1 MIWENSSY
9 LWLLLLIPVLYGLY
23 YWYRIGQGKKREKL
37 FDDRL
42 LSQLRQNFWK
52 TGDKI
57 RLFAIL
63 GALLFFVV
71 ALAGP
76 KIGTEVREAERSGL
90 NIMVALDLSRSML
103 ASDVR
108 PSRLDKAKFEIN
120 RLVNRLTGD
129 RIGLIVFAGEGYVQ
143 SPLTTDYSA
152 MRMFLDISNPD
163 QMPTPGTNFKSALD
177 RAVESFESVDSQN
190 ASDVLIFVADGEN
203 HGPDY
208 SEPLQQLVNMGVI
221 VFSVGVGTVEG
232 GPIPEYDNQGRQI
245 GYHRDS
251 QGNTVT
257 TQLGDQTMRDI
268 ASRGGGEYISIRA
281 GNDTIE
287 PLFSRLD
294 ELERGEFSIQEYA
307 DYKNQ
312 YQVLLF
318 IGLLLF
324 MTALFFPD
332 NLNWQ
337 KKS

>member
-9 LWLLLLIPVLYGLY
+9 LWFLLLIPLLYGLY
-23 YWYRIGQGKKREKL
+23 YGYRQIQVKKRARL

-42 LSQLRQNFWK
+42 LSQLRQNYWK

-57 RLFAIL
+57 RLFALL
-63 GALLFFVV
+63 GALTLFIV

-103 ASDVR
+103 AQDVR
-108 PSRLDKAKFEIN
+108 PSRLDKAKFEVN

-163 QMPTPGTNFKSALD
+163 QMPVPGTNFKSALD
-177 RAVESFESVDSQN
+177 RAVESFESVDSGN

-208 SEPLQQLVNMGVI
+208 SEPLERLSEMGVTI
-221 VFSVGVGTVEG
+221 FAVGIGTVEG
-232 GPIPEYDNQGRQI
+232 GPIPEYDNQGRHI
-245 GYHRDS
+245 GYHRDR
-251 QGNTVT
+251 QGNRVN

-268 ASRGGGEYISIRA
+268 ASRGGGEYFAVRA
-281 GNDTIE
+281 GSDTIE

-294 ELERGEFSIQEYA
+294 ELERGEFSVQEYA

-312 YQVLLF
+312 YQVLLV
-318 IGLLLF
+318 IGLFLF

-332 NLNWQ
+332 NLNL
-337 KKS
+337 KSKQ